1 MKKAKKDA
9 LKETDD
15 SPEEPEEEQKT
26 EEIQESKETKEADDM
41 IVRYMEKEKEA
52 AENYDK
58 YVRAV
63 ADIENIRKR
72 AARERTD
79 AIRYG
84 NENLLRD
91 ILPMVDSL
99 DYALKQSDASGNFD
113 AFRKGLRLVQ
123 DQLLG
128 CLVKHG
134 VEKIDCLDK
143 TFDPNVHEALFQIDS
158 DAHSDN
164 QVVNELEKGYL
175 LNGRL
180 LRPARVSVC
189 KRAKRDECE
198 ES

>member
-1 MKKAKKDA
+1 MVKKAKKDD
-9 LKETDD
+9 LKETSDFQEKPVTGEKAEEMD
-15 SPEEPEEEQKT
+15 SMTVK
-26 EEIQESKETKEADDM
+26 
-41 IVRYMEKEKEA
+41 YMEKEKEA

-63 ADIENIRKR
+63 AELENVKKR
-72 AARERTD
+72 AAREKIE
-79 AIRYG
+79 AIKYG
-84 NENLLRD
+84 NEKLLKD

-99 DYALKQSDASGNFD
+99 DCALKQSDASDDFE
-113 AFRKGLRLVQ
+113 AFRKGLKLTQ
-123 DQLLG
+123 DQLLS

-134 VEKIDCLDK
+134 VERVDCVDK

-158 DAHSDN
+158 DVHSDN
-164 QVVNELEKGYL
+164 QIVDELEKGYL

-189 KRAKRDECE
+189 KKAKPDECE

>member
-1 MKKAKKDA
+1 M
-9 LKETDD
+9 KET
-15 SPEEPEEEQKT
+15 SHSQEQPEAGQET
-26 EEIQESKETKEADDM
+26 EEMNDM
-41 IVRYMEKEKEA
+41 TVKYMEKEKEA

-63 ADIENIRKR
+63 AELENVKKR
-72 AARERTD
+72 AAREKLE
-79 AIRYG
+79 AIKYG
-84 NENLLRD
+84 NERLLKD

-99 DYALKQSDASGNFD
+99 DCALKQSDASDDFE
-113 AFRKGLRLVQ
+113 AFRKGLKLTQ

-134 VEKIDCLDK
+134 VERVDCVDK

-158 DAHSDN
+158 DVHSDN
-164 QVVNELEKGYL
+164 QIVDELEKGYL

-189 KRAKRDECE
+189 KKAKQDDCE